1 MSETMR
7 KNIPFELTKD
17 QSFYQSLSNWL
28 GDVFYDILPESGYEI
43 RDEQVYM
50 AFQIEKALQSKSV
63 LFAEAGVGTGKTM
76 AYLLPSI
83 AYARYTG
90 KPVIVAC
97 SDEALIEQLIKPE
110 GDISRLSELLNLSID
125 VRLAKSREE
134 YLCLQRLDEQRRGF
148 DVPDFVDEIDE
159 HLPEFVFGGSS
170 LQALYPYGDRKEF
183 HFLTDE
189 QWKMV
194 NYHPVQQCSIC
205 EIKNQCGQTIS
216 RQFYRQATD
225 LVICSHEFLMEHL
238 WTAESRKRQEQLP
251 LLPEASAIVLDEG
264 HLVEFAAQEAFTLK
278 IQSESLMELLE
289 KARVEGLRPKTLI
302 YLDHLEEAHLS
313 FFEKLRAS
321 IINPYEEKMSITH
334 SQELM
339 GSAAVLIQT
348 AEALLEEFVFEGELH
363 SIESYDMKLMEE
375 YLEDYLQAFQL
386 FVEDNS
392 AIDWVEEVD
401 GIETFAIMPE
411 LVDEQLAEKL
421 FNGQM
426 PIIFS
431 SATLSVDGTFDYLAG
446 NLGIATSQS
455 LQVESPFE
463 YEDVMKVHVSQP
475 FDKNDAVLELLE
487 KAEPTLVLFATKES
501 FEQFKFM
508 NEGQGILF
516 EGDQEMSTLLEEY
529 KKNPTVLASYSLWEG
544 LDLPLDLL
552 TRVIVYDLPF
562 PANDPI
568 FNAKRAASFHA
579 FEEVDLPFMK
589 MRMKQGV
596 GRLIRTEQDHG
607 SIHLLLTEQENE
619 FLPEVIKE
627 LPVKPHI
634 G

>member
-1 MSETMR
+1 MR
-7 KNIPFELTKD
+7 KNIPFELSKD

-28 GDVFYDILPESGYEI
+28 GDIFYETLPDHGYEI

-50 AFQIEKALQSKSV
+50 AFQIEKALQQKSV

-110 GDISRLSELLNLSID
+110 GDIARLSELLNLAID

-148 DVPDFVDEIDE
+148 DVPEFVDEIDDR
-159 HLPEFVFGGSS
+159 LPEFVFAGTS
-170 LQALYPYGDRKEF
+170 LQKVYPYGDRKEF
-183 HFLTDE
+183 SFLTDE
-189 QWKMV
+189 EWKLV

-205 EIKNQCGQTIS
+205 EVKNQCGQTIS

-278 IQSESLMELLE
+278 VQSESLLDLLE
-289 KARVEGLRPKTLI
+289 KARVEGLRPKTLH
-302 YLDHLEEAHLS
+302 YLDVLEEAHLA
-313 FFEKLRAS
+313 FFELLRNS
-321 IINPYEEKMSITH
+321 IENPALEKMTIRRST
-334 SQELM
+334 ELL
-339 GSAAVLIQT
+339 GKSAFLIQT
-348 AEALLEEFVFEGELH
+348 VEGLLEEFVFEGEMH

-386 FVEDNS
+386 FTEENE
-392 AIDWVEEVD
+392 AIHWVEEVD
-401 GIETFAIMPE
+401 GIETLAIMPE

-421 FNGQM
+421 FSGTL

-431 SATLSVDGTFDYLAG
+431 SATLSVDQTFDYLAG
-446 NLGIATSQS
+446 SLGIAEFES
-455 LQVESPFE
+455 LQVPSPFD
-463 YEDVMKVHVSQP
+463 YEEVMSIHVSKP
-475 FDKNDAVLELLE
+475 FDKNDKVLELLSDSQ
-487 KAEPTLVLFATKES
+487 PTLVLFSTKES

-508 NEGQGILF
+508 YGHEDILF
-516 EGDQEMSTLLEEY
+516 EGDQEMSTLIEQY
-529 KKNPTVLASYSLWEG
+529 KENPKVLASYSLWEG

-552 TRVIVYDLPF
+552 TRVIIYDLPF
-562 PANDPI
+562 PPNDPI
-568 FNAKRAASFHA
+568 FNAKRAMSFHA

-607 SIHLLLTEQENE
+607 TIELLLSEQEYE
-619 FLPEVIKE
+619 FMKELEKE
-627 LPVKPHI
+627 LPVTPHY
-634 G
+634 

>member
-1 MSETMR
+1 MR
-7 KNIPFELTKD
+7 KNIPFELSKD

-28 GDVFYDILPESGYEI
+28 GDVFYDTLPENGYEI

-90 KPVIVAC
+90 KPVIIAC

-148 DVPDFVDEIDE
+148 DVPEFVDEIDDR
-159 HLPEFVFGGSS
+159 LPEFVFGGSS
-170 LQALYPYGDRKEF
+170 LQKVYPYGDRKEF
-183 HFLTDE
+183 SFLTDE
-189 QWKMV
+189 QWKLV

-205 EIKNQCGQTIS
+205 DIKNQCGQTIS

-278 IQSESLMELLE
+278 VQSESLLDLLE
-289 KARVEGLRPKTLI
+289 KARVEGLRPKTLH
-302 YLDHLEEAHLS
+302 YLDVLEEAHLA
-313 FFEKLRAS
+313 FFELLRSS
-321 IINPYEEKMSITH
+321 IDNDMLEKMTIRHTD
-334 SQELM
+334 ELK
-339 GSAAVLIQT
+339 AASGLLVRT
-348 AEALLEEFVFEGELH
+348 VEALLEEFVFEGEMY

-386 FVEDNS
+386 FTEDNE

-401 GIETFAIMPE
+401 GIETLAIMPE

-421 FNGQM
+421 FNGTL

-431 SATLSVDGTFDYLAG
+431 SATLSVEQTFDYLAG
-446 NLGIATSQS
+446 NLGIADYQS
-455 LQVESPFE
+455 LQVASPFD
-463 YEDVMKVHVSQP
+463 YEEVMTIHVSEP
-475 FDKNDAVLELLE
+475 VDKSEKVLELLKSE
-487 KAEPTLVLFATKES
+487 EPTLVLFATKES
-501 FEQFKFM
+501 FEQFQLM
-508 NEGQGILF
+508 YGHEDILF
-516 EGDQEMSTLLEEY
+516 EGEQEMSSLIEAY
-529 KKNPTVLASYSLWEG
+529 KEKPSVLASYSLWEG
-544 LDLPLDLL
+544 LDLPQDLL

-562 PANDPI
+562 PPNDPI
-568 FNAKRAASFHA
+568 FNAKRAASFNA

-596 GRLIRTEQDHG
+596 GRLIRTEKDHG
-607 SIHLLLTEQENE
+607 SIEILLTASEKAFLQELEQ
-619 FLPEVIKE
+619 E
-627 LPVKPHI
+627 LPVSPK
-634 G
+634 

>member
-1 MSETMR
+1 MR
-7 KNIPFELTKD
+7 KNIPFELSKD

-28 GDVFYDILPESGYEI
+28 GDVFYDTLPENGYEI

-50 AFQIEKALQSKSV
+50 AFQIEKALQSKSI

-90 KPVIVAC
+90 KPVIIAC

-148 DVPDFVDEIDE
+148 DVPEFVDEIDDR
-159 HLPEFVFGGSS
+159 LPEFVFGGSS
-170 LQALYPYGDRKEF
+170 LQKVYPYGDRKEF
-183 HFLTDE
+183 SFLTDE
-189 QWKMV
+189 QWKLV

-205 EIKNQCGQTIS
+205 DIKNQCGQTIS

-278 IQSESLMELLE
+278 VQSESLLDLLE
-289 KARVEGLRPKTLI
+289 KARVEGLRPKTLH
-302 YLDHLEEAHLS
+302 YLDVLEEAHLA
-313 FFEKLRAS
+313 FFELLRSS
-321 IINPYEEKMSITH
+321 IDNDMLEKMTIRHTD
-334 SQELM
+334 ELK
-339 GSAAVLIQT
+339 AASGLLVRT
-348 AEALLEEFVFEGELH
+348 VEALLEEFVFEGEMY

-386 FVEDNS
+386 FTEDNE

-401 GIETFAIMPE
+401 GIETLAIMPE

-421 FNGQM
+421 FNGTL

-431 SATLSVDGTFDYLAG
+431 SATLSVEQTFDYLAG
-446 NLGIATSQS
+446 NLGIADYQS
-455 LQVESPFE
+455 LQVASPFD
-463 YEDVMKVHVSQP
+463 YEEVMTIHVSEP
-475 FDKNDAVLELLE
+475 VDKSEKVLELLKSE
-487 KAEPTLVLFATKES
+487 EPTLILFATKES
-501 FEQFKFM
+501 FEQFQLM
-508 NEGQGILF
+508 YGHEDILF
-516 EGDQEMSTLLEEY
+516 EGEQEMSSLIEAY
-529 KKNPTVLASYSLWEG
+529 KEKPSVLASYSLWEG
-544 LDLPLDLL
+544 LDLPQDLL

-562 PANDPI
+562 PPNDPI
-568 FNAKRAASFHA
+568 FNAKRAASFNA

-596 GRLIRTEQDHG
+596 GRLIRTEKDRG
-607 SIHLLLTEQENE
+607 SIEILLTASEKAFLQELEQ
-619 FLPEVIKE
+619 E
-627 LPVKPHI
+627 LPVSPK
-634 G
+634 

>member
-1 MSETMR
+1 MSDNMR

-28 GDVFYDILPESGYEI
+28 GDIFYDVLPENGYEI

-50 AFQIEKALQSKSV
+50 AFQIEKALQNKSV

-76 AYLLPSI
+76 AYLLPSV

-90 KPVIVAC
+90 KPVIIAC

-110 GDISRLSELLNLSID
+110 GDINRLSELLNLSID

-148 DVPDFVDEIDE
+148 DAPDFVDEIDDK
-159 HLPEFVFGGSS
+159 LPEFVFAGNSLSS
-170 LQALYPYGDRKEF
+170 VYPYGDRKEF
-183 HFLTDE
+183 HFLSDE
-189 QWKMV
+189 EWKLV

-205 EIKNQCGQTIS
+205 DVKNQCGQTIS

-264 HLVEFAAQEAFTLK
+264 HLIEFAAQEAFTLK
-278 IQSESLMELLE
+278 VQSESLMALLE
-289 KARVEGLRPKTLI
+289 KARVEGLRPKTLR
-302 YLDHLEEAHLS
+302 YLDVLEEAHVN
-313 FFEKLRAS
+313 FFEQLRNS
-321 IINPYEEKMSITH
+321 IDNPLEEKMVIRHTTS
-334 SQELM
+334 LL
-339 GSAAVLIQT
+339 GAAAHLVET
-348 AEALLEEFVFEGELH
+348 ADQLLEEFVFESEMY
-363 SIESYDMKLMEE
+363 SIDSYDLKLVEE
-375 YLEDYLQAFQL
+375 YLEDYIAAFRL
-386 FVEDNS
+386 FIEENE

-401 GIETFAIMPE
+401 GIETLAIMPE

-421 FNGQM
+421 FSGDI

-446 NLGIATSQS
+446 NLGVADYNS
-455 LQVESPFE
+455 LQVASPFD
-463 YEDVMKVHVSQP
+463 YDDVMKIHVHQP
-475 FDKNDAVLELLE
+475 FDKNDHVLELL
-487 KAEPTLVLFATKES
+487 KDQKPTLLLFATKES

-508 NEGQGILF
+508 YEYEPILF
-516 EGDQEMSTLLEEY
+516 EGSQEMSSLLETY
-529 KKNPTVLASYSLWEG
+529 KTNPTVLASYSLWEG

-552 TRVIVYDLPF
+552 TRVIIYDLPF
-562 PANDPI
+562 PPNDPI
-568 FNAKRAASFHA
+568 FNAKRAASFHP

-596 GRLIRTEQDHG
+596 GRLIRTEQDYG
-607 SIHLLLTEQENE
+607 TIEVLVDAREKEFMKLLET
-619 FLPEVIKE
+619 E
-627 LPVKPHI
+627 LPVTPI
-634 G
+634 